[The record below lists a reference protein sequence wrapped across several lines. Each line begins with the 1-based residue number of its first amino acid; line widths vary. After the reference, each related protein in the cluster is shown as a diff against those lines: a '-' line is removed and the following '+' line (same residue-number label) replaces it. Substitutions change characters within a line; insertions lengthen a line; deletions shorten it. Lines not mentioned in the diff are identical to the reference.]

1 MSEGDAVRPNV
12 TEMLRQWSSGNA
24 EVMDELLP
32 LIYDELHKRAAAYL
46 RRERPNHTLQ
56 ATALVHEAY
65 LKLIDQREGNW
76 SSRDHF
82 FAIAAQAMRR
92 ILVDHARSR
101 HRQKRG
107 GSNEDLPLEDAL
119 LASADERN
127 VDLIA
132 LDEAMKRLAK
142 FDPQQERIV
151 ELRYFGGLSLDE
163 AANALG
169 ISRAT
174 AARDW
179 QVAKAWLHREM
190 TRKN

>member
-1 MSEGDAVRPNV
+1 MIQEDAVKPNI
-12 TEMLRQWSSGNA
+12 TQMLHEWSSGKA
-24 EVMDELLP
+24 EVMNELLP

-46 RRERPNHTLQ
+46 RRERTNHTLQ

-65 LKLIDQREGNW
+65 LKLIDQRDDSWQNRE
-76 SSRDHF
+76 HF

-92 ILVDHARSR
+92 ILIDHAKNR
-101 HRQKRG
+101 HRRKRG
-107 GSNEDLPLEDAL
+107 GSNEDLPLEEAL
-119 LASADERN
+119 LAAADETN

-132 LDEAMKRLAK
+132 LDEAMAKLAK
-142 FDPQQERIV
+142 LDPQQERIV

-163 AANALG
+163 AASALG

-179 QVAKAWLHREM
+179 QVAKAWLHREL
-190 TRKN
+190 TRRN

>member
-1 MSEGDAVRPNV
+1 
-12 TEMLRQWSSGNA
+12 
-24 EVMDELLP
+24 
-32 LIYDELHKRAAAYL
+32 
-46 RRERPNHTLQ
+46 
-56 ATALVHEAY
+56 
-65 LKLIDQREGNW
+65 
-76 SSRDHF
+76 
-82 FAIAAQAMRR
+82 MRR
-92 ILVDHARSR
+92 ILVDHARGR

-119 LASADERN
+119 LAAADESN

-142 FDPQQERIV
+142 LDPQQERIV

-163 AANALG
+163 AANALS

-190 TRKN
+190 TRTT

>member
-1 MSEGDAVRPNV
+1 MIQEDAVKPNI
-12 TEMLRQWSSGNA
+12 TQMLHEWSSGKA
-24 EVMDELLP
+24 EVMNELLP

-65 LKLIDQREGNW
+65 LKLIDQRDDSWQDRE
-76 SSRDHF
+76 HF

-92 ILVDHARSR
+92 ILIDHAKNR
-101 HRQKRG
+101 HRRKRG
-107 GSNEDLPLEDAL
+107 GSNEDLPLEEAL
-119 LASADERN
+119 LAAADETN

-132 LDEAMKRLAK
+132 LDEAMTKLAK
-142 FDPQQERIV
+142 LDPQQERIV

-163 AANALG
+163 AASALG

-190 TRKN
+190 TRRN

>member
-1 MSEGDAVRPNV
+1 MSQDEAVRPNI
-12 TEMLRQWSSGNA
+12 TEMLRQWSGGKT
-24 EVMDELLP
+24 EVMDDLLP
-32 LIYDELHKRAAAYL
+32 LIYEELRRRAAAYL

-56 ATALVHEAY
+56 PTALVHEAY
-65 LKLIDQREGNW
+65 LRLIDQRQDNW
-76 SSRDHF
+76 ASRDHF

-92 ILVDHARSR
+92 ILVDHARGR

-119 LASADERN
+119 LAAAYEAS

-142 FDPQQERIV
+142 LDPQQERIV

-163 AANALG
+163 AANALS

-190 TRKN
+190 TRTT

>member
-1 MSEGDAVRPNV
+1 MIQEDAVKPNI
-12 TEMLRQWSSGNA
+12 TQMLHEWSSGKA
-24 EVMDELLP
+24 EVMNELLP

-65 LKLIDQREGNW
+65 LKLIDQRDDSWQNRE
-76 SSRDHF
+76 HF

-92 ILVDHARSR
+92 ILIDHAKNR
-101 HRQKRG
+101 HRRKRG
-107 GSNEDLPLEDAL
+107 GSNEDLPLEEAL
-119 LASADERN
+119 LAAADETN

-132 LDEAMKRLAK
+132 LDEAMAKLAK
-142 FDPQQERIV
+142 LDPQQERIV

-163 AANALG
+163 AASALG

-179 QVAKAWLHREM
+179 QVAKAWLHREL
-190 TRKN
+190 TRRN